1 MGIASRITNTGILY
15 VNGIFDEVTYSS
27 TNPAIK
33 NLYNYTEQF
42 DNAYWSLTNGAT
54 VVVNAILSPV
64 GTMTADKIIE
74 TSGTSFWG
82 VATNPPALFST
93 TYTCSIYAKAAEIN
107 QMTISF
113 SVVPNST
120 SIFTLTGAGTISPG
134 SATTCTI
141 TSVGSGWYRCT
152 CTFTTLSSGSNLLYN
167 VLITGSG
174 THAGT
179 AGYGVYFWGAQL
191 EIGSSATTYQG
202 VAAAG
207 VLVPPGFATSTT
219 SNTIYVINI
228 FDEVSGMIDTD
239 GLLLYVNGSSNVY
252 SGSGTQ
258 WLDLSSYKNNATLTG
273 SPTYNAGTGG
283 GSFAFNGS
291 TQYAPVTA
299 ALLNTTYTGKT
310 VFFVGRLNA
319 AAWTSG
325 VNQFRAMF
333 GSASAPR
340 NFNFYV
346 YHDTGNSIYFH
357 YSTPGSSF
365 ITNSVSLNTN
375 TWFVAAVTQDATTS
389 KVYLNGTEVYSVA
402 GQTLN
407 QYANGGEEAVGKAD
421 NYWYGDIAVCAVY
434 SRGLSAA
441 EILNNYNA
449 FAARVGLTPTI
460 NTPSNRDT
468 SNGTRYVTNYY
479 DEFTGAPVVDSSLK
493 LWLDAAQTASYSG
506 TGSTWTDLSGAGNN
520 GTLVGS
526 PIYTSSNGGGL
537 IFDTSK
543 YVTLASAI
551 ALTGNFT
558 ISWWGY
564 LTGTISNNQGIIY
577 SGVTGNDINYFQG
590 FVRLY
595 SPTNGN
601 QGISPTS
608 TAANTWYNW
617 SYVRS
622 GTTLTL
628 YLNGSSNTSGAVS
641 VYTVNI
647 AQLARGVAGSMTGTL
662 PVIQVYDRALS
673 ADEISTNFNALR
685 NRYGI

>member
-27 TNPAIK
+27 TSPVIK
-33 NLYNYTEQF
+33 NLYTYTEQF
-42 DNAYWSLTNGAT
+42 NNVYWSLTNGAT
-54 VVVNAILSPV
+54 VVADAIVSPI
-64 GTMTADKIIE
+64 GTMTADKIQE

-120 SIFTLTGAGTISPG
+120 SIFTLTGAGTVSPG

-141 TSVGSGWYRCT
+141 TSVDNGWYRCT
-152 CTFTTLSSGSNLLYN
+152 CTFTTASSGSNLLYN
-167 VLITGSG
+167 VLLTGVG
-174 THAGT
+174 THTGT

-202 VAAAG
+202 IAAAG
-207 VLVPPGFATSTT
+207 TLVAPGFSTRAT
-219 SNTIYVINI
+219 SNTMYVTSI

-239 GLLLYVNGSSNVY
+239 GLLLYVNGSSSVY

-258 WLDLSSYKNNATLTG
+258 WLDISSYKNNATLTN
-273 SPTYNAGTGG
+273 SPTYNVSTGG

-291 TQYAPVTA
+291 TQYAAINT

-319 AAWTSG
+319 SAWTPG

-333 GSASAPR
+333 GNAGVSR

-346 YHDTGNSIYFH
+346 HQSAANVVDFH
-357 YSTPGSSF
+357 YSTSGSAF
-365 ITNSVSLNTN
+365 FTGAVSLGTN
-375 TWFVAAVTQDATTS
+375 WFVAAVTQDATTT
-389 KVYLNGTEVYSVA
+389 KVYLNGTEIYSVA
-402 GQTLN
+402 GQTLS
-407 QYANGGEEAVGKAD
+407 QYANGGEEAVAKAD
-421 NYWYGDIAVCAVY
+421 NYFYGDVAACAVY

-449 FAARVGLTPTI
+449 FAARVGLTPTV
-460 NTPSNRDT
+460 NTPSNRNT
-468 SNGTRYVTNYY
+468 SNGTMYVTNSY
-479 DEFTGAPVVDSSLK
+479 DEFTGAPVVDSSLQ
-493 LWLDAAQTASYSG
+493 LWLDAGQTASYSG
-506 TGSTWTDLSGAGNN
+506 TGSTWTDLSSAGNN

-526 PIYTSSNGGGL
+526 PTYTSSNGGGL
-537 IFDTSK
+537 VFDTSK

-551 ALTGNFT
+551 ALTGDFT

-577 SGVTGNDINYFQG
+577 SGVTGNDINYYQG

-617 SYVRS
+617 AYVRS

-628 YLNGSSNTSGAVS
+628 YLNGSSNTSGTVS

-647 AQLARGVAGSMTGTL
+647 AQIARGVVGSMTGTL
-662 PVIQVYDRALS
+662 PVMQIYNRALS
-673 ADEISTNFNALR
+673 AAEVATNFNALSR
-685 NRYGI
+685 RYGL